1 MPKFG
6 SGAVKRAVVVAV
18 TAAGM
23 GAGLAVAAPGVAS
36 AAPCGFYNDIGR
48 HWYNHCGGGTVR
60 INIHWD
66 NFLGPDRDETRCVGA
81 GVTDIGAPSSFQRI
95 DGAWYI
101 GGC

>member
-1 MPKFG
+1 MPKFS
-6 SGAVKRAVVVAV
+6 SGVVKRAVVVAV

-36 AAPCGFYNDIGR
+36 AAPCGFYDDIGR
-48 HWYNHCGGGTVR
+48 HWYNHCGGGTVPASTS
-60 INIHWD
+60 I
-66 NFLGPDRDETRCVGA
+66 GTTSSAPTGTRP
-81 GVTDIGAPSSFQRI
+81 GVTEIGVPSSFQRI